1 MLRVVFD
8 TRIDVNGSF
17 VVARLDKRI
26 CPQDLDI
33 ENGIIAGRPVVRLV
47 SIEEIKNDVCRPTTK
62 RRRVVRSEAW
72 RQLHS
77 QISRRMASSKYSV
90 LFEDALHQL
99 AQDMEWNAV
108 VRRAGFRGVPFWELW
123 TKFKD
128 SCLKVFWFSPNTRNM
143 IKRVE
148 RETWLAPLIEPKE

>member
-8 TRIDVNGSF
+8 TRIDMNGDL
-17 VVARLDKRI
+17 VVARLDQRI

-47 SIEEIKNDVCRPTTK
+47 SIEEIKNEVCRSKP
-62 RRRVVRSEAW
+62 RRPHKVRSEAW

-77 QISRRMASSKYSV
+77 QISRRVATSKYAV
-90 LFEDALHQL
+90 LFEDALSKL
-99 AQDMEWNAV
+99 ALDMEWDAV
-108 VRRAGFRGVPFWELW
+108 VRRAGFRGVPFWEIW
-123 TKFKD
+123 TKFRD

-148 RETWLAPLIEPKE
+148 RESWLAPLIEPKE

>member
-8 TRIDVNGSF
+8 TRIDVNGSL
-17 VVARLDKRI
+17 VAARLDQRI

-47 SIEEIKNDVCRPTTK
+47 SIEEIKNEVCRPLT
-62 RRRVVRSEAW
+62 RRRMVVRSDAW

-77 QISRRMASSKYSV
+77 QISRRMASSKYSL
-90 LFEDALHQL
+90 LFEDALCQL
-99 AQDMEWNAV
+99 ERDMEWDAV

-123 TKFKD
+123 KKFKD

-148 RETWLAPLIEPKE
+148 RESWLAPLIEPKE